1 MMKGAPRMRDELEER
16 LRQTLDAT
24 HCEVIDESHLHAG
37 HAGARDGGGHFRAV
51 IVSERFAGLNRI
63 KAQQLV
69 YAAVGDWMGREI
81 HALSMKTFTPEAW
94 AELGGQGAGTEGTV
108 GGTAER
114 TVERTADETA
124 DGTAEGR
131 RA

>member
-1 MMKGAPRMRDELEER
+1 MRDRLEER
-16 LRQTLDAT
+16 LREALAT
-24 HCEVIDESHLHAG
+24 THVEVIDESHLHAG

-51 IVSERFAGLNRI
+51 IVSDRFEGLNRV

-69 YAAVGDWMGREI
+69 YSMVEEWMGNEI

-94 AELGGQGAGTEGTV
+94 AEVSQEALDREA
-108 GGTAER
+108 
-114 TVERTADETA
+114 
-124 DGTAEGR
+124 GR